1 METVA
6 MPFIMTLNSFENLF
20 KDNYTPLFRYVNSIV
35 RDEDQAKD
43 VIADL
48 FLNIWQEREK
58 LQINNI
64 KPYLFRAARN
74 GALKAISLQN
84 QTSQLPDDLF
94 NIPSD
99 SYNPFERFAAKQSIK
114 IVEELIAKLSPKRRE
129 MIELR
134 LLGLK
139 NHEIA
144 QMLDVNEKSIE
155 YNMREAIEQLSHTIS
170 HSNLDKA
177 TIAGGLLLINI
188 MLTIIQ

>member
-1 METVA
+1 MQTVN
-6 MPFIMTLNSFENLF
+6 MPPQITLDRFESIF
-20 KDNYTPLFRYVNSIV
+20 KDNYTPLFRYVNSMV
-35 RDEDQAKD
+35 KDEAQAKD

-48 FLNIWQEREK
+48 FLNIWQQREK
-58 LQINNI
+58 LQIENI

-74 GALKAISLQN
+74 GALKAINLQN

-94 NIPSD
+94 NIPTD

-114 IVEELIAKLSPKRRE
+114 IVEQLINTLSPKRRE

-144 QMLDVNEKSIE
+144 QMLDVNEKNIE
-155 YNMREAIEQLSHTIS
+155 YNMREAIEQLSHTIN

-188 MLTIIQ
+188 MLTIF

>member
-1 METVA
+1 MQTVN
-6 MPFIMTLNSFENLF
+6 MPPQITLDRFESIF
-20 KDNYTPLFRYVNSIV
+20 KDNYTPLLRYVNSMIK
-35 RDEDQAKD
+35 DEAQAKD

-48 FLNIWQEREK
+48 FLNIWQQREK
-58 LQINNI
+58 LQIENI

-74 GALKAISLQN
+74 GALKAINLQN

-94 NIPSD
+94 NIPTD

-114 IVEELIAKLSPKRRE
+114 IVEQLINTLSPKRKE

-134 LLGLK
+134 LLDLK

-144 QMLDVNEKSIE
+144 QMLDVNEKNIE
-155 YNMREAIEQLSHTIS
+155 YNMREAIEQLSHTIN

-188 MLTIIQ
+188 ILTVF

>member
-1 METVA
+1 MQTVN
-6 MPFIMTLNSFENLF
+6 MPPQITLDRFESIF
-20 KDNYTPLFRYVNSIV
+20 KDNYTPLFRYINSMV
-35 RDEDQAKD
+35 KDEAQAKD

-48 FLNIWQEREK
+48 FLNIWQQREK
-58 LQINNI
+58 LQIEHI

-74 GALKAISLQN
+74 GALKAINLQN

-94 NIPSD
+94 NIPTD

-114 IVEELIAKLSPKRRE
+114 IVEQLINSLSPKRKE
-129 MIELR
+129 IIELR

-144 QMLDVNEKSIE
+144 QMLDVNEKNIE
-155 YNMREAIEQLSHTIS
+155 YNMREAIEQLSHTIN

-188 MLTIIQ
+188 MLTVF